1 MKVFFFLREA
11 LRALR
16 RNAAPSLAAVATVLI
31 TTLVLGVFIP
41 VVRAATAK
49 TNEVRNKIELEVFIN
64 DDASRAEVAELGNMI
79 RDIRHV
85 ESTEFVSKAEAL
97 RILKRRLGDKS
108 GDHRGPAREPAAAL
122 VPDQARRSAERRRRE
137 EQPRSPSGSNG
148 EARPISPAIQEVEN
162 REDDAQKILSATSTI
177 KILLASLA
185 GLLVLASVLLVANT
199 IRLSIF
205 ARRREVEV
213 MRLVGATNWFIRWP
227 FVIEGLLVGFLGGVM
242 AVALLWI
249 VKVTVVDEWSDRFA
263 LIAAPD
269 TIRFSLLVIVLL
281 GTATAVSAIGS
292 GITLRRFL
300 RV

>member
-1 MKVFFFLREA
+1 MRPFFFLREA

-16 RNAAPSLAAVATVLI
+16 RNAAPSLAAFATILI
-31 TTLVLGVFIP
+31 TALVLGVFIP

-85 ESTEFVSKAEAL
+85 ESTEFISKAEAL
-97 RILKRRLGDKS
+97 QILKRKLGDKS
-108 GDHRGPAREPAAAL
+108 GITEDLPGNPL
-122 VPDQARRSAERRRRE
+122 
-137 EQPRSPSGSNG
+137 PRSYRIKLDDPQNADVVKGSLEPVGPNG
-148 EARPISPAIQEVEN
+148 DTRPISPAIQSVED

-185 GLLVLASVLLVANT
+185 GLLILASVLLVANT

-227 FVIEGLLVGFLGGVM
+227 FVIEGLLVGFLGGLI
-242 AVALLWI
+242 ATALLWI
-249 VKVTVVDEWSDRFA
+249 VKITVVDEWSDRFA

-269 TIRFSLLVIVLL
+269 TIRFSLLVFILL
-281 GTATAVSAIGS
+281 GTATAVSAVGS